1 VAPLQ
6 EGGGSPE
13 PSPAASERL
22 AQPGV
27 VTAEAIVAALELK
40 EKRDAENEERER
52 ARAARRQAE
61 EEEEISE
68 CVAGGIAYTRRRIRK
83 IRRGALWSAL
93 ASITYFAILLLI
105 PDVAWWAYI
114 ILVPMVAFVWQ
125 LMEEMSNENKALREL
140 IKAQGNPEIE
150 RAIYE
155 EWFPEGKPSDFEWP
169 E

>member
-1 VAPLQ
+1 MAPLQ

-27 VTAEAIVAALELK
+27 VTAEAIVAALEAK
-40 EKRDAENEERER
+40 EKRDAENEER

-68 CVAGGIAYTRRRIRK
+68 CVAGAIAWTRGQIQENRKSALGWALFSIAY
-83 IRRGALWSAL
+83 
-93 ASITYFAILLLI
+93 FVFLLLLS
-105 PDVAWWAYI
+105 DVAWWAYL
-114 ILVPMVAFVWQ
+114 ILGGGVVGVKSAWDGASS
-125 LMEEMSNENKALREL
+125 SNKELRRF
-140 IKAQGNPEIE
+140 IKAQGSPEKE
-150 RAIYE
+150 RALIK
-155 EWFPEGKPSDFEWP
+155 EWFSEDKVPSDWEWL